1 MKANKLMK
9 ALAASAMS
17 LALVAGMTA
26 MPAMAAV
33 DASTGITFTK
43 TINMAAAADG
53 TVPSATY
60 SYTVKAGEAKV
71 ATATSPAIKAG
82 VGTPTIANVVFT
94 PSDTVSSGTVSKDV
108 TVSFSGITF
117 PTAGIYR
124 YVITETNPRVAGL
137 ETGNANTIYLDV
149 YVTNANGGGVEISNY
164 IMSTS
169 ADAPTYGT
177 ANAPTYVTGTKYTGD
192 EDIYTTYTLTVT
204 KNVEGTMAD
213 MTQKFGIDVDFTG
226 LSAGTKVKVDG
237 AQTAAGASADGALSV
252 SKSLGDEERMTITG
266 VPADAVYTVVE
277 NLSSNEAYTV
287 TYQLDGTGPS
297 KATYDDTTNPAGE
310 YTTASAQGMGS
321 ADHTV
326 TVTNTKNAVNPTG
339 IILNVAPYALMVVIA
354 LAGVVV
360 FLRKRVED

>member
-43 TINMAAAADG
+43 TINMTAAPGA
-53 TVPSATY
+53 TVPNAEYTY
-60 SYTVKAGEAKV
+60 TIVAGDAV
-71 ATATSPAIKAG
+71 AATATSPKILKG
-82 VGTPTIANVVFT
+82 VGNPTIGSAEFS
-94 PSDTVSSGTVSKDV
+94 PSDTISSDMVSKTV
-108 TVSFSGITF
+108 TVDFGGVTF
-117 PTAGIYR
+117 DHAGIYR
-124 YVITETNPRVAGL
+124 YVITETNPTVAGL

-169 ADAPTYGT
+169 ANAPTYGT

-192 EDIYTTYTLTVT
+192 TDTYTTYTLTVT

-213 MTQKFGIDVDFTG
+213 MTQKFSIDVDFTR
-226 LSAGTKVKVDG
+226 LSEGTKVQVDG
-237 AQTAAGASADGALSV
+237 VQTAAGASAAGALSV
-252 SKSLGDEERMTITG
+252 NKSLGDEERMTITR

-287 TYQLDGTGPS
+287 TYKIDGADPAVD
-297 KATYDDTTNPAGE
+297 ATYANTNNGE

-321 ADHTV
+321 ANHAV
-326 TVTNTKNAVNPTG
+326 TVINTKNAVNPTG

>member
-26 MPAMAAV
+26 MPAMATE
-33 DASTGITFTK
+33 ASTGVKFTK
-43 TINMAAAADG
+43 TINMTAAADG

-60 SYTVKAGEAKV
+60 SYTVKAGEAKE

-82 VGTPTIANVVFT
+82 LGTPTIANVVFT
-94 PSDTVSSGTVSKDV
+94 PNDTVSSGTVSKDV

-124 YVITETNPRVAGL
+124 YVITETNPTVAGL

-149 YVTNANGGGVEISNY
+149 YVTNEEGTRAITY
-164 IMSTS
+164 YQMSTS
-169 ADAPTYGT
+169 DAAPTYAQDNNKT
-177 ANAPTYVTGTKYTGD
+177 PTYTAKFT
-192 EDIYTTYTLTVT
+192 EDTDTYTTYTLTVT
-204 KNVEGTMAD
+204 KNVEGAMAD
-213 MTQKFGIDVDFTG
+213 MTQEFSIDVDFTG

-237 AQTAAGASADGALSV
+237 VQTANGASADGALSV
-252 SKSLGDEERMTITG
+252 NKSLGDNESMTITG

-277 NLSSNEAYTV
+277 NIAKTEGYTTTATV
-287 TYQLDGTGPS
+287 QQGTGT
-297 KATYDDTTNPAGE
+297 ATTANVTVADTTQ
-310 YTTASAQGMGS
+310 TVAQQTMGKNDN
-321 ADHTV
+321 AV
-326 TVTNTKNAVNPTG
+326 VVTNTKNAVNPTG

>member
-26 MPAMAAV
+26 MPAMATEAAGGV
-33 DASTGITFTK
+33 KFTK
-43 TINMAAAADG
+43 AINMAAAADG

-60 SYTVKAGEAKV
+60 SYTVNAGEAKA

-82 VGTPTIANVVFT
+82 LGTPTIANVVFT
-94 PSDTVSSGTVSKDV
+94 PKDAVSDSKVSKDV
-108 TVSFSGITF
+108 TVNFSGITF

-124 YVITETNPRVAGL
+124 YVITETNPTVAGL
-137 ETGNANTIYLDV
+137 ETGDANTIYLDV
-149 YVTNANGGGVEISNY
+149 YVTNVAGVAGGCAITY
-164 IMSTS
+164 YQMSTS
-169 ADAPTYGT
+169 DAAPTYAQDNNKT
-177 ANAPTYVTGTKYTGD
+177 PTYTAKFT
-192 EDIYTTYTLTVT
+192 EDTDTYTTYTLTVT

-213 MTQKFGIDVDFTG
+213 MTQKFSIDVDFTD
-226 LSAGTKVKVDG
+226 LSEGTKVKVDG
-237 AQTAAGASADGALSV
+237 VQTADGASADGALSV
-252 SKSLGDEERMTITG
+252 SKSLGDDESMTITG

-277 NLSSNEAYTV
+277 NIAKTEGYTTTATV
-287 TYQLDGTGPS
+287 QRGTGT
-297 KATYDDTTNPAGE
+297 ATTANVTVADTTQTVAQQTMGE
-310 YTTASAQGMGS
+310 N
-321 ADHTV
+321 DNTV
-326 TVTNTKNAVNPTG
+326 VVINTKNAVNPTG

>member
-26 MPAMAAV
+26 MPAMATEAAGGV
-33 DASTGITFTK
+33 KFTK
-43 TINMAAAADG
+43 AINMAAAADG

-60 SYTVKAGEAKV
+60 SYTVRAGEAKA

-82 VGTPTIANVVFT
+82 LGTPTIANVVFT
-94 PSDTVSSGTVSKDV
+94 PEDAVSDSKVSKDV
-108 TVSFSGITF
+108 TVNFSGITF

-124 YVITETNPRVAGL
+124 YVITETNPTVAGL
-137 ETGNANTIYLDV
+137 ETGDANTIYLDV
-149 YVTNANGGGVEISNY
+149 YVTNVAGNRAITY
-164 IMSTS
+164 YQMSTS
-169 ADAPTYGT
+169 DAAPTY
-177 ANAPTYVTGTKYTGD
+177 AQDNNKAPTYNAKFT
-192 EDIYTTYTLTVT
+192 EDTDTYTTYTLTVT

-213 MTQKFGIDVDFTG
+213 MTQKFSIDVDFTG
-226 LSAGTKVKVDG
+226 LSEGTKVKVDG
-237 AQTAAGASADGALSV
+237 VQTADGASDTGALSV
-252 SKSLGDEERMTITG
+252 NKSLGDNESMTITG

-277 NLSSNEAYTV
+277 NIAKTEGYTTTATV
-287 TYQLDGTGPS
+287 QKGTGT
-297 KATYDDTTNPAGE
+297 ATTANVTVADTTQ
-310 YTTASAQGMGS
+310 TVAQQTMGKNDN
-321 ADHTV
+321 AV
-326 TVTNTKNAVNPTG
+326 VVTNTKNAVNPTG

>member
-26 MPAMAAV
+26 MPAMATEAAGGV
-33 DASTGITFTK
+33 KFTK

-60 SYTVKAGEAKV
+60 SYKVSAGEEKA

-82 VGTPTIANVVFT
+82 LGTPTIANVVFT
-94 PSDTVSSGTVSKDV
+94 PEDAVSNSKVSKDV
-108 TVSFSGITF
+108 TVNFSGITF

-124 YVITETNPRVAGL
+124 YVITETNPTVAGL
-137 ETGNANTIYLDV
+137 ETGDANTIYLDV
-149 YVTNANGGGVEISNY
+149 YVTNVAGACAITY
-164 IMSTS
+164 YQMSTS
-169 ADAPTYGT
+169 DAAPTYAQDNNKT
-177 ANAPTYVTGTKYTGD
+177 PTYTAKFT
-192 EDIYTTYTLTVT
+192 EDIDTYTTYTLTVT

-213 MTQKFGIDVDFTG
+213 MTQKFSIDVDFTG
-226 LSAGTKVKVDG
+226 LSEGTKVKVDG
-237 AQTAAGASADGALSV
+237 VQTADGASDTGALSV
-252 SKSLGDEERMTITG
+252 NKSLGDDESMTITG
-266 VPADAVYTVVE
+266 VPADAVYNVVE
-277 NLSSNEAYTV
+277 NIAKTEGYTTTATVQKDAGTATTANV
-287 TYQLDGTGPS
+287 TV
-297 KATYDDTTNPAGE
+297 ADTTQTVAQQ
-310 YTTASAQGMGS
+310 TMDSAN
-321 ADHTV
+321 HTV
-326 TVTNTKNAVNPTG
+326 TVINTKNAVNPTG

>member
-9 ALAASAMS
+9 TLAASAMS

-33 DASTGITFTK
+33 DARTGITFTK
-43 TINMAAAADG
+43 TINMTAAPGA
-53 TVPSATY
+53 TVPDAEY
-60 SYTVKAGEAKV
+60 IYTIVAGDAV
-71 ATATSPAIKAG
+71 AATATSPKILKG
-82 VGTPTIANVVFT
+82 VGNPTIGSAKFS
-94 PSDTVSSGTVSKDV
+94 PSDTISSDMVSKTV
-108 TVSFSGITF
+108 TVDFGGVTF
-117 PTAGIYR
+117 DHAGIYR
-124 YVITETNPRVAGL
+124 YVITETDPNVAGL
-137 ETGNANTIYLDV
+137 TTDGENTIYLDV
-149 YVTNANGGGVEISNY
+149 YVTNANGGVVEISNY

-169 ADAPTYGT
+169 A
-177 ANAPTYVTGTKYTGD
+177 NAPTYAQDSNKTPTYTAKFTGD
-192 EDIYTTYTLTVT
+192 TDTYTTYTLTVT

-237 AQTAAGASADGALSV
+237 VQTADGASADGTLSV
-252 SKSLGDEERMTITG
+252 NKSLGDEERMTITG

-277 NLSSNEAYTV
+277 NIAKTEGYTTTATVQRGAGTATTANV
-287 TYQLDGTGPS
+287 TV
-297 KATYDDTTNPAGE
+297 ADTTQTVAQQTMGE
-310 YTTASAQGMGS
+310 N
-321 ADHTV
+321 DNTV
-326 TVTNTKNAVNPTG
+326 VVTNTKNAVNPTG

>member
-1 MKANKLMK
+1 
-9 ALAASAMS
+9 
-17 LALVAGMTA
+17 
-26 MPAMAAV
+26 
-33 DASTGITFTK
+33 
-43 TINMAAAADG
+43 MAAAADG

-60 SYTVKAGEAKV
+60 SYTVRAGEAKA

-82 VGTPTIANVVFT
+82 EGTPTIADVVFT
-94 PSDTVSSGTVSKDV
+94 PNDTVSSGTVSKDV

-124 YVITETNPRVAGL
+124 YVITETNPTVAGL

-149 YVTNANGGGVEISNY
+149 YVTNEKGTRAITY
-164 IMSTS
+164 YQMSTS
-169 ADAPTYGT
+169 DAAPTYAQDSNKT
-177 ANAPTYVTGTKYTGD
+177 PTYTAKFTGD
-192 EDIYTTYTLTVT
+192 TDTYTTYTLTVT

-213 MTQKFGIDVDFTG
+213 MTQEFSIDVDFTG

-237 AQTAAGASADGALSV
+237 VQTAAGASADGTLSV
-252 SKSLGDEERMTITG
+252 NKSLGDEESMTITG

-287 TYQLDGTGPS
+287 TYKIDDADPDD
-297 KATYDDTTNPAGE
+297 ATYANTNNGE
-310 YTTASAQGMGS
+310 YTTASEQGMGS
-321 ADHTV
+321 ADHAV
-326 TVTNTKNAVNPTG
+326 TVINTKNAVNPTG

>member
-26 MPAMAAV
+26 MPAMATEAAGGV
-33 DASTGITFTK
+33 KFTK
-43 TINMAAAADG
+43 AINMAAAADG

-60 SYTVKAGEAKV
+60 SYTVNAGEAKA

-82 VGTPTIANVVFT
+82 LGTPTIANVVFT
-94 PSDTVSSGTVSKDV
+94 PKDAVSDSKVSKDV
-108 TVSFSGITF
+108 TVNFSGITF

-124 YVITETNPRVAGL
+124 YVITETNPTVAGL
-137 ETGNANTIYLDV
+137 ETGDANTIYLDV
-149 YVTNANGGGVEISNY
+149 YVTNVAGNCAITY
-164 IMSTS
+164 YQMSTS
-169 ADAPTYGT
+169 DAAPTY
-177 ANAPTYVTGTKYTGD
+177 AQDNNKAPTYTAKFT
-192 EDIYTTYTLTVT
+192 EDTDTYTTYTLTVT

-213 MTQKFGIDVDFTG
+213 MTQKFSIDVDFTD
-226 LSAGTKVKVDG
+226 LSEGTKVKVDG
-237 AQTAAGASADGALSV
+237 VQTADGASATGALSV
-252 SKSLGDEERMTITG
+252 NKSLGDNESMTITG

-277 NLSSNEAYTV
+277 NIAKTEGYTTTATV
-287 TYQLDGTGPS
+287 QQGTGT
-297 KATYDDTTNPAGE
+297 ATTANVTVADTTQ
-310 YTTASAQGMGS
+310 TVAQQNMGS
-321 ADHTV
+321 ANHTV
-326 TVTNTKNAVNPTG
+326 TVINTKNAVNPTG